1 MNSNQQKINLT
12 CGNERRIFRR
22 DDSITLE
29 LEYLREQLLQT
40 TCQEIADLYTM
51 LRHKCMQ
58 GEGLLEFAQYP
69 DLQTQ
74 SH

>member
-1 MNSNQQKINLT
+1 MNPDRQKNNLT
-12 CGNERRIFRR
+12 CGIERRIFRR

-58 GEGLLEFAQYP
+58 GDGLREFTPYP
-69 DLQTQ
+69 DLRVQT
-74 SH
+74 H